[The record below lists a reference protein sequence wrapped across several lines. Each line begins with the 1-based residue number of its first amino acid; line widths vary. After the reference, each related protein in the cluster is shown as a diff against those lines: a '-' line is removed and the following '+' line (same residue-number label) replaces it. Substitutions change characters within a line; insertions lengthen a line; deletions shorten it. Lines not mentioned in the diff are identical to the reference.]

1 MQLDHINLSTP
12 ADLMESVKKFYCELL
27 GFKVGPRPE
36 IPIPGYWLYHS
47 SGGGACIHLI
57 ESNNHHPPG
66 ENYLDHVAFRVDSV
80 DAIRDLLDE
89 RGVAYHE
96 LKLEEI
102 GIHQVVVTDPAG
114 TKIEL
119 SRPPDIAD

>member
-12 ADLMESVKKFYCELL
+12 SDLMESVKEFYCDLL
-27 GFKVGPRPE
+27 GFVVGPRPD

-47 SGGGACIHLI
+47 SGGGASIHLI
-57 ESNNHHPPG
+57 ESNKHQPPA
-66 ENYLDHVAFRVDSV
+66 ENYLDHVAFRVPSV
-80 DAIRDLLDE
+80 DAICKLLDE
-89 RGVAYHE
+89 RGVAYQE

-119 SRPPDIAD
+119 SRPPEFN

>member
-12 ADLMESVKKFYCELL
+12 GDLMESLKEFYCDLL
-27 GFKVGPRPE
+27 GFEVGPRPD
-36 IPIPGYWLYHS
+36 IPIPGYWLYHP
-47 SGGGACIHLI
+47 SGGGASIHLI
-57 ESNNHHPPG
+57 QSDNHQPPTD
-66 ENYLDHVAFRVDSV
+66 NFLDHVAFRVPSV
-80 DAIRDLLDE
+80 EAIRERLDE
-89 RGVAYHE
+89 RGVEYQE

-119 SRPPDIAD
+119 SRPPELA